1 MKTLCMDTAHKNL
14 IVALYE
20 NDRMICGI
28 AREAWKRQS
37 EDLFPAIIECM
48 EKAGWDSTDL
58 DEVVITDGPGSYTG
72 VRIAMTVAK
81 VLCTRLNIPLYAIST
96 LQLYAGLDPNALVL
110 MDARSRRAY
119 VGILEEGR
127 FLKAPSVMTLEEI
140 ARTYVL
146 PPRVLAAANGLKQDP
161 EEGQVLFLPSGGNLY
176 RVRGGETK
184 PLLSGSE
191 ENFEEKNCTKR
202 LYPTQIVLL

>member
-127 FLKAPSVMTLEEI
+127 FLKAPCVMTLEEI
-140 ARTYVL
+140 EQ
-146 PPRVLAAANGLKQDP
+146 LAAQGDLHVYGDAQLIGR
-161 EEGQVLFLPSGGNLY
+161 EALPSDYLDNFIALRPCY
-176 RVRGGETK
+176 RRV
-184 PLLSGSE
+184 
-191 ENFEEKNCTKR
+191 ENVHTLTPAYLKDQSAYRTGAK
-202 LYPTQIVLL
+202 

>member
-48 EKAGWDSTDL
+48 ERPAGTARIWMRSSL
-58 DEVVITDGPGSYTG
+58 RM
-72 VRIAMTVAK
+72 VRAAIPRAHRDDVAK

-127 FLKAPSVMTLEEI
+127 FLKAPCVMTLEEI
-140 ARTYVL
+140 EQ
-146 PPRVLAAANGLKQDP
+146 LAAQGDLHLYGDAQLIGR
-161 EEGQVLFLPSGGNLY
+161 EALPSDYLDNFIALRPCY
-176 RVRGGETK
+176 RRVENVHTLTPAYLKDQSAYRTGTK
-184 PLLSGSE
+184 
-191 ENFEEKNCTKR
+191 
-202 LYPTQIVLL
+202 

>member
-58 DEVVITDGPGSYTG
+58 DEVRGQLRRMVSKKPPFDSCS
-72 VRIAMTVAK
+72 
-81 VLCTRLNIPLYAIST
+81 LST
-96 LQLYAGLDPNALVL
+96 
-110 MDARSRRAY
+110 
-119 VGILEEGR
+119 
-127 FLKAPSVMTLEEI
+127 
-140 ARTYVL
+140 
-146 PPRVLAAANGLKQDP
+146 
-161 EEGQVLFLPSGGNLY
+161 
-176 RVRGGETK
+176 
-184 PLLSGSE
+184 
-191 ENFEEKNCTKR
+191 
-202 LYPTQIVLL
+202 

>member
-37 EDLFPAIIECM
+37 EDLFPTIIECM

-119 VGILEEGR
+119 VGILEEI
-127 FLKAPSVMTLEEI
+127 EQ
-140 ARTYVL
+140 
-146 PPRVLAAANGLKQDP
+146 LAAQGDLHVYGDAQLIGR
-161 EEGQVLFLPSGGNLY
+161 EALPSDYLDNFIALRPCY
-176 RVRGGETK
+176 RRVENVHTLTPAYLKDQSAYRTGTK
-184 PLLSGSE
+184 
-191 ENFEEKNCTKR
+191 
-202 LYPTQIVLL
+202 

>member
-72 VRIAMTVAK
+72 VRIAMTVA
-81 VLCTRLNIPLYAIST
+81 VLCTRLNIRFMPS
-96 LQLYAGLDPNALVL
+96 
-110 MDARSRRAY
+110 ARCNCMLGWIER
-119 VGILEEGR
+119 VGIDGCRAPGLCPSWRKGA
-127 FLKAPSVMTLEEI
+127 LKAPCVMTLEEI
-140 ARTYVL
+140 EQ
-146 PPRVLAAANGLKQDP
+146 LAA
-161 EEGQVLFLPSGGNLY
+161 QVIFISMAM
-176 RVRGGETK
+176 R
-184 PLLSGSE
+184 S
-191 ENFEEKNCTKR
+191 
-202 LYPTQIVLL
+202 

>member
-127 FLKAPSVMTLEEI
+127 FLKAPCVMTLEEI
-140 ARTYVL
+140 DREA
-146 PPRVLAAANGLKQDP
+146 
-161 EEGQVLFLPSGGNLY
+161 LPSDYLDNFIALRPCY
-176 RVRGGETK
+176 RRVENVHTLTPAYLKDQSAYRTGTK
-184 PLLSGSE
+184 
-191 ENFEEKNCTKR
+191 
-202 LYPTQIVLL
+202 

>member
-28 AREAWKRQS
+28 ARKAWKRQS

-81 VLCTRLNIPLYAIST
+81 VLCTRQGVTVMRVCNVKHVTLVKEKSTRNARKSPIRGATPSKYAPRCVSRAFFVT
-96 LQLYAGLDPNALVL
+96 RWSLRGGTSGRADRGASCR
-110 MDARSRRAY
+110 DAR
-119 VGILEEGR
+119 
-127 FLKAPSVMTLEEI
+127 P
-140 ARTYVL
+140 
-146 PPRVLAAANGLKQDP
+146 
-161 EEGQVLFLPSGGNLY
+161 Y
-176 RVRGGETK
+176 RKDATPWR
-184 PLLSGSE
+184 
-191 ENFEEKNCTKR
+191 
-202 LYPTQIVLL
+202 

>member
-1 MKTLCMDTAHKNL
+1 MHGK
-14 IVALYE
+14 
-20 NDRMICGI
+20 G
-28 AREAWKRQS
+28 
-37 EDLFPAIIECM
+37 
-48 EKAGWDSTDL
+48 TDL

-127 FLKAPSVMTLEEI
+127 FLKAPCVMTLEEI
-140 ARTYVL
+140 EQ
-146 PPRVLAAANGLKQDP
+146 LAAQGDLHVYGDAQLIGR
-161 EEGQVLFLPSGGNLY
+161 EALPSDYLDNFIALRPCY
-176 RVRGGETK
+176 RRVENVHTLTPAYLKDQSAYRTGTK
-184 PLLSGSE
+184 
-191 ENFEEKNCTKR
+191 
-202 LYPTQIVLL
+202 

>member
-1 MKTLCMDTAHKNL
+1 MKTLCMDTTNKYL
-14 IVALYE
+14 VVGLYE
-20 NDRMICGI
+20 DGRLICGS
-28 AREAWKRQS
+28 AEESWKRQS
-37 EDLFPAIIECM
+37 ETLFPTLIGHM
-48 EKAGWDSTDL
+48 QKAGWESEDL

-127 FLKAPSVMTLEEI
+127 FLRKPCAMPLAEI
-140 ARTYVL
+140 EQ
-146 PPRVLAAANGLKQDP
+146 LAAQGSYHYYGDAQLIGKSA
-161 EEGQVLFLPSGGNLY
+161 LPSDYLDNFIALRPCY
-176 RVRGGETK
+176 QRV
-184 PLLSGSE
+184 
-191 ENFEEKNCTKR
+191 ENIHTLTPAYLKDQSAYQVKTR
-202 LYPTQIVLL
+202 